1 MGLPPSSRH
10 NLKSLRVVRLNLRS
24 DAWAEA
30 KTIKEQARGIAP
42 VEHEAGQPAEGREL
56 LGHIPP
62 RSPRPDRFEKLVGLD
77 RLQPAMGSPVR
88 KVGIVG
94 FLADRE
100 HASQDE
106 HNLGRV
112 ERCRE
117 GTELDATSRAKLA
130 EVDESVLANLHIEA
144 LVLLGVF
151 DDRVLLAGRNQRTP
165 AGAIPPL
172 GVLSVE
178 DRRQAVAEA
187 SNFFTPVENIGGRA
201 GTAGGASVNRDVDTA
216 MRLAT
221 HADRTLGSDAL
232 EEGEEVE
239 DVLKASI
246 ALENRRD
253 KLALVVVAEG
263 ADRRIA
269 VSFPRLA
276 VEGRGLDSLAIGEG
290 HLPNRK
296 ATAVT
301 ANVDAEIGGN
311 LSFDLDSEGC
321 CFVYHG
327 SIMPHPNPL
336 GKYFF
341 ST

>member
-1 MGLPPSSRH
+1 M
-10 NLKSLRVVRLNLRS
+10 RS
-24 DAWAEA
+24 DAGTEA
-30 KTIKEQARGIAP
+30 KAIKEQAGGIAP
-42 VEHEAGQPAEGREL
+42 VEHEAGQPAESGEL
-56 LGHIPP
+56 LGNIPP
-62 RSPRPDRFEKLVGLD
+62 RSPRPDCLEKLVGLD

-88 KVGIVG
+88 KVGVVG
-94 FLADRE
+94 FLANRE
-100 HASQDE
+100 DARQDQ

-112 ERCRE
+112 ESCRE
-117 GTELDATSRAKLA
+117 STELDAASRAKLA
-130 EVDESVLANLHIEA
+130 EIDESVLADLHIESRI
-144 LVLLGVF
+144 LLGVL

-165 AGAIPPL
+165 AGAIPTL

-187 SNFFTPVENIGGRA
+187 SNFFAPVKDFGGRA
-201 GTAGGASVNRDVDTA
+201 GTASGASVNRDVDTA
-216 MRLAT
+216 VRLAT

-253 KLALVVVAEG
+253 KLALVVVAKG
-263 ADRRIA
+263 ADRGIA

-276 VEGRGLDSLAIGEG
+276 IEGRGLDSLAIGEA

-296 ATAVT
+296 ATAVI
-301 ANVDAEIGGN
+301 ANGNAEISGN
-311 LSFDLDSEGC
+311 LGFDLDSEGR
-321 CFVYHG
+321 CFIYHAVII
-327 SIMPHPNPL
+327 SYPNPL

-341 ST
+341 SIRA